1 MFYQYLL
8 EVLLKSAAFTTFNI
22 CLYILSLSFI
32 LICIWKLAY
41 VIIVILFGAFA
52 KQMDIPTDDWQ
63 LLVGC
68 RNFGDS
74 LQHECWRLS
83 LDISIIII
91 ILLAFLKSYSI
102 L

>member
-1 MFYQYLL
+1 MFYQYLP

-22 CLYILSLSFI
+22 FLLILSFSFI
-32 LICIWKLAY
+32 ICILKLAY

-91 ILLAFLKSYSI
+91 ILLAFLKS
-102 L
+102 